1 MKKVFKTILFSV
13 ALLGLNSCDFDTE
26 NFQQIPTENAYK
38 TVQDVQNGMNG
49 AYYALASYRFLG
61 NNAISYGDFCAGVS
75 VGSASSGHYLAQS
88 SWAVADTDPE
98 LNEMWD
104 YGFKVIDRTT
114 RTIKGGKDIIANAE
128 SLHLSDDDILNVKSY
143 MAQCYAMKALSYHY
157 LVNLFAL
164 PYKGNENSLG
174 LPLVKDDPI
183 TEFTEIKRASVK
195 DTYAQITGD
204 LKSAEDLFNE
214 IIAANPKF
222 LLPNAFYMGPV
233 AIQALKARVFMYLE
247 DYTTAENAAL
257 EAIKLKGKGNGKGGD
272 LSPSD
277 EIYLSMWTSLAITDE
292 DLFTLAKNEA
302 DNLSANALNTLYGSY
317 GCTLSPDALKLYNVQ
332 KVGEETVVKDI
343 RYTLVN
349 RPSIGKYQG
358 LPTSAATSNI
368 PVLRKSE
375 MSLILAEIYARKGD
389 LTNAKDYLLYTA
401 KRDKDIVSVDDLPA
415 DADGILKFISEE
427 RIREFAGEGHR
438 FYDARRMG
446 DKIESLNNF
455 DIKKFVFPIPA
466 AEINAGFCN
475 EQNEG
480 WFDNLP
486 KR

>member
-195 DTYAQITGD
+195 DTY
-204 LKSAEDLFNE
+204 
-214 IIAANPKF
+214 
-222 LLPNAFYMGPV
+222 V
-233 AIQALKARVFMYLE
+233 
-247 DYTTAENAAL
+247 
-257 EAIKLKGKGNGKGGD
+257 
-272 LSPSD
+272 
-277 EIYLSMWTSLAITDE
+277 
-292 DLFTLAKNEA
+292 
-302 DNLSANALNTLYGSY
+302 
-317 GCTLSPDALKLYNVQ
+317 
-332 KVGEETVVKDI
+332 
-343 RYTLVN
+343 
-349 RPSIGKYQG
+349 
-358 LPTSAATSNI
+358 
-368 PVLRKSE
+368 
-375 MSLILAEIYARKGD
+375 
-389 LTNAKDYLLYTA
+389 
-401 KRDKDIVSVDDLPA
+401 
-415 DADGILKFISEE
+415 
-427 RIREFAGEGHR
+427 
-438 FYDARRMG
+438 
-446 DKIESLNNF
+446 
-455 DIKKFVFPIPA
+455 
-466 AEINAGFCN
+466 
-475 EQNEG
+475 
-480 WFDNLP
+480 
-486 KR
+486 